1 MVLKVKGALWF
12 WIGAL
17 LSRLLLCFYET
28 VQRSVRVTNHPEPGG
43 TGQRWNGDDSSTGIS
58 QRQHG
63 VWAENLHY
71 CSPAIRWPFCHPVCG
86 KGNRGS
92 ECRQRAERKRWG
104 GLCPPLFVTSTSVAV
119 YFLCYWRVE
128 RKWWRGLPLPLFI
141 TSTSV
146 AVYFLCYWRVE
157 RKWWR
162 DLPLPLFVTSIS
174 VAVYFLCFHNGYR
187 EVFFLH
193 YLIP

>member
-43 TGQRWNGDDSSTGIS
+43 AGQRWNGDDSSTGIS
-58 QRQHG
+58 QWQHG

-71 CSPAIRWPFCHPVCG
+71 CSLAIWWPFCHPVCG

-92 ECRQRAERKRWG
+92 ECRQRAERKWWG
-104 GLCPPLFVTSTSVAV
+104 GLCP
-119 YFLCYWRVE
+119 
-128 RKWWRGLPLPLFI
+128 PLFI

-162 DLPLPLFVTSIS
+162 DLPLPLFVASIS

-193 YLIP
+193 YLLPQSV